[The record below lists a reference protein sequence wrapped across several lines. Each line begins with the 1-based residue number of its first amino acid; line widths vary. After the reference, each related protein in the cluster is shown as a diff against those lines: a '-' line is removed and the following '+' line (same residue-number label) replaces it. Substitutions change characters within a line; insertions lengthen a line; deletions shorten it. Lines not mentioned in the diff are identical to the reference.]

1 MNNKRQ
7 YLFII
12 NPVAGKGKALD
23 SLVKIK
29 EFLFRKKVEHHIE
42 ISEFP
47 GHIISL
53 VEKLS
58 KNFTH
63 LISVGGDGT
72 LNEVINGINPELNLS
87 LGVLPLGTGNDFARN
102 LRLDKNINRNLN
114 LIFNSTTVKNF
125 DIGNVKIKEDDREI
139 NFRFINSLGIG
150 FDALVA
156 KLNQRSK
163 RLNGIISYIFAV
175 VVGLMNYQP
184 LDVELK
190 SDSGQI
196 NGKKL
201 LITIGNGQ
209 TSGGGFYLT
218 PKAKID
224 DNLLDICIIEHMS
237 RLRILLKLPLAVMNK
252 LESAKEAVFFN
263 SEKVNI
269 KLKEPYYV
277 HADGEIIS
285 ERASEINVTIL
296 KNKLR
301 IISN

>member
-1 MNNKRQ
+1 MNNKHQ

-12 NPVAGKGKALD
+12 NPVAGKGKALS
-23 SLVKIK
+23 SLYKIK

-47 GHIISL
+47 GHIVNL

-72 LNEVINGINPELNLS
+72 LNEVINGINPESNLS

-102 LRLDKNINRNLN
+102 LNLDKNIDKNLS

-125 DIGNVKIKEDDREI
+125 DIGNAKIKEDNREI

-163 RLNGIISYIFAV
+163 RLNGIVSYIFAV
-175 VVGLMNYQP
+175 IVGLMNYQP

-190 SDSGQI
+190 SDSKQI

-218 PKAKID
+218 PNAKID
-224 DNLLDICIIEHMS
+224 DNLLDICVIDHMAKLKI
-237 RLRILLKLPLAVMNK
+237 LRKLPLAVMNK
-252 LESAKEAVFFN
+252 LESAKEAIFFN
-263 SEKVNI
+263 SDKINI
-269 KLKEPYYV
+269 KLKRPYYV

-296 KNKLR
+296 KNKLK